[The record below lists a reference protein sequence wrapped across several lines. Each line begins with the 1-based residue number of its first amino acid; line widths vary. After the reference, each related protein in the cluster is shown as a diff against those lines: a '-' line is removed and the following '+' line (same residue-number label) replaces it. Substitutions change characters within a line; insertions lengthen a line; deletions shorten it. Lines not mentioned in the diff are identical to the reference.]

1 MRLYAFLVYLYKF
14 WNTHVRGLTHKTKNP
29 LNIHSFVHLCMGFLN
44 AKVLHP
50 RIHELYVL
58 HLKNLSLELL
68 FLIMYVY
75 FIGNCWIELRFADW
89 HVSDVVLVDLLFL
102 FKCQLSI
109 LRE

>member
-1 MRLYAFLVYLYKF
+1 MRLYAFLVYFTSSGILMSEAL
-14 WNTHVRGLTHKTKNP
+14 HTHKKNP

-75 FIGNCWIELRFADW
+75 FIGNCWIELRFAD
-89 HVSDVVLVDLLFL
+89 
-102 FKCQLSI
+102 
-109 LRE
+109 